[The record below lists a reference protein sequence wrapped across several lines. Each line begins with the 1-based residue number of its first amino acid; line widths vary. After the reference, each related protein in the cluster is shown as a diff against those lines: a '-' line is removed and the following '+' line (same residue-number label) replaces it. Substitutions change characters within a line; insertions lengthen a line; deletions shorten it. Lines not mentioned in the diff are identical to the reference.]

1 MKNSTY
7 TVQPTI
13 NNNVHD
19 EDREREQI
27 MGEDEDEE
35 EEITSIMNRRE
46 INSLEEL
53 PYYMKFTI
61 KALANKGVFRILL
74 LLILCG
80 HLHTIIVF
88 SQMAGSLVI
97 GISVGFL
104 FLLGHLCDFLPL
116 PDFSKGFFLDI
127 LLSDKALVERLNTEI
142 KGGIIF
148 GVVLIGAVMM
158 PIFVILFNLS

>member
-1 MKNSTY
+1 
-7 TVQPTI
+7 
-13 NNNVHD
+13 
-19 EDREREQI
+19 
-27 MGEDEDEE
+27 
-35 EEITSIMNRRE
+35 MNRRE

-88 SQMAGSLVI
+88 FAMGHGSLVI
-97 GISVGFL
+97 DSQLAFL

-158 PIFVILFNLS
+158 PIFVILFTYNFSLTEKLGPNTFYITWIICIVEFQVQLSQIYIVVQL